1 MDAFA
6 VPAPCELYVSHYV
19 IADLLGS
26 AHSSNTSMR
35 EALLRSAMWSC
46 LAYTIGLHDGM
57 VVCHQAAIEHHDF
70 DGEHGPGKLCA
81 KQVCQ
86 SGEGSDASDMA
97 KPARQLESLAL
108 QAVAAVPSDA
118 EAVWLVAFERLTAMG
133 SSSKKLTQ
141 ALLQRLTGQR
151 KGPLRVSSP

>member
-1 MDAFA
+1 
-6 VPAPCELYVSHYV
+6 
-19 IADLLGS
+19 
-26 AHSSNTSMR
+26 
-35 EALLRSAMWSC
+35 MWSC
-46 LAYTIGLHDGM
+46 LAYTIGLHDRM
-57 VVCHQAAIEHHDF
+57 VICHQAAIEHPDF

-141 ALLQRLTGQR
+141 ALLQCLTGQR
-151 KGPLRVSSP
+151 KGPLRVSSS